1 MLKHFAISLGTVLIV
16 AGAVQASEQPSKG
29 GVKIG
34 TLSCDV
40 SSGWGL
46 ILGSSKKISC
56 EYQTPAGLSEH
67 YEGSIT
73 KIGADIGYTSSGRII
88 WSVIAPAAELAPGA
102 LAGNYGGVTASA
114 TVGVGLGANVLVGGS
129 NKSIALQPVSVEGS
143 TGFNVAAGIGGVNLK
158 YDRG

>member
-1 MLKHFAISLGTVLIV
+1 MLSKFGLTLGTVLIV
-16 AGAVQASEQPSKG
+16 AVAAPATAQSPSTSG
-29 GVKIG
+29 TKIG

-56 EYQTPAGLSEH
+56 DFRTPAGNSER

-73 KIGADIGYTSSGRII
+73 KVGADIGYTSSGKII
-88 WSVIAPAAELAPGA
+88 WSVIAPASNLAPGA

-129 NKSIALQPVSVEGS
+129 NKSIALQPLSVEGS
-143 TGFNVAAGIGGVNLK
+143 KGLNVAAGIGGVNLK
-158 YDRG
+158 YSG

>member
-1 MLKHFAISLGTVLIV
+1 MLKNIAVSLGTILLV
-16 AGAVQASEQPSKG
+16 AGAVQASEQPPKS

-34 TLSCDV
+34 TLTCEV

-46 ILGSSKKISC
+46 ILGSSKNISC
-56 EYQTPAGLSEH
+56 DYKTPAGLSEH
-67 YEGSIT
+67 YAGSIT

-88 WSVIAPAAELAPGA
+88 WSVIAPAADLGPGA

-143 TGFNVAAGIGGVNLK
+143 TGLNVAAGIGGVNLK